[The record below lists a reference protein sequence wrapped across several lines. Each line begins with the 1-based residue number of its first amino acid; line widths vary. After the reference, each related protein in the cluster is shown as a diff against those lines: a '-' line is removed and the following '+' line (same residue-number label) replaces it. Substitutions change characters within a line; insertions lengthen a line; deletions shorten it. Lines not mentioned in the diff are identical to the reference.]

1 MTILDIGTHV
11 STLLLCLLLPFLI
24 TFEEEEK
31 ETAVYLGVSQKGMK
45 KVCVKDSFDIF
56 PGGWHSPRNFDTGN
70 LAILTV
76 LLLRAIFVSL
86 AVCGFLSN
94 FGRNWT
100 LEMVFS
106 YL

>member
-70 LAILTV
+70 LAI
-76 LLLRAIFVSL
+76 FD
-86 AVCGFLSN
+86 GFA
-94 FGRNWT
+94 
-100 LEMVFS
+100 LEGHLCFAGSVWI
-106 YL
+106 LEQLWPQLDT